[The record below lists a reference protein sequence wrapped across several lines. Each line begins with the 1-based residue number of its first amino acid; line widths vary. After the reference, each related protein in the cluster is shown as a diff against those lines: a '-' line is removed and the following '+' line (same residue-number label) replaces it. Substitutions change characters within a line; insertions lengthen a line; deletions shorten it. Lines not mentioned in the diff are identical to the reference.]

1 MAEYYSPPPSS
12 GPTSQTSTMA
22 LISLI
27 AGIVS
32 WFLLPIIAGIVAIIT
47 GHMAKK
53 EIRASG
59 GALTGDGLATG
70 GLILGYVNVGVFA
83 LCICAAIA
91 LLATGVISSSNLYY

>member
-1 MAEYYSPPPSS
+1 MAEYYSTPPSP
-12 GPTSQTSTMA
+12 GPATQTSNLA

-27 AGIVS
+27 SGIVS

-59 GALTGDGLATG
+59 GALSGDGLATG
-70 GLILGYVNVGVFA
+70 GLVLGYVNIGIFA
-83 LCICAAIA
+83 LCICVVIA
-91 LLATGVISSSNLYY
+91 LVATGMISESFYY